1 MKKILS
7 VLLLII
13 VAAAVIFG
21 GKILWKKFFT
31 EKMITIHSSQ
41 PVMKANLCK
50 YIEAT
55 GTVEPE
61 ELVNVGAQI
70 GGMVIRF
77 GPDTDGKA
85 IDYGSKVKAGGILA
99 QIDDSLYVAERDIAK
114 ANCEQGEAAIASAQ
128 ASQEEAQAH
137 YNLTKSEW
145 ERTKHLFDEGVAPKS
160 EKDNALST
168 YEKAK
173 ASLALYKA
181 KLLQAKAQ
189 LTAYKA
195 TLAKAERNLGY
206 CVITSPVDGVIIDRR
221 VNIGQTVNASMN
233 APSLFLIAKD
243 LRKMQV
249 WVSVNEADV
258 GVIRPGQKAE
268 FTVDAFPDRIF
279 KGIVKKIRLN
289 ATMSQ
294 NVVTYVVEID
304 TDNADGTLLPYL
316 TANVKFIL
324 EERNQVTAAPN
335 AAFRFTP
342 TGVLAQ
348 KAPVLKN
355 GERLLWVKEKDSPQL
370 RPVVVRTGL
379 NDGSRTEILQGD
391 IRPGES
397 VVTGS
402 RTVPERELKGKKKDA
417 GMSANSTNPFLPKMP
432 KRPDRRKK

>member
-1 MKKILS
+1 MKKFLS

-21 GKILWKKFFT
+21 GKFLWSKFFT
-31 EKMITIHSSQ
+31 EKMITVHSSQ
-41 PVMKANLCK
+41 PVIKTNLCK
-50 YIEAT
+50 FIEAT

-77 GPDTDGKA
+77 GPDTNGKP

-99 QIDDSLYVAERDIAK
+99 QIDDSLYLAERDIAK
-114 ANCEQGEAAIASAQ
+114 ANCEQGEAAIASAE
-128 ASQEEAQAH
+128 ASLKETEAQFA
-137 YNLTKSEW
+137 LAKAEW
-145 ERTKHLFDEGVAPKS
+145 ERTVHLFEQGVATKS
-160 EKDNALST
+160 EKDNATST

-189 LTAYKA
+189 LTASKA

-268 FTVDAFPDRIF
+268 FTVDAFPNRIF
-279 KGIVKKIRLN
+279 KGTVKKIRLN

-335 AAFRFTP
+335 AAFRY
-342 TGVLAQ
+342 
-348 KAPVLKN
+348 APAGNKKVPALEK
-355 GERLLWVKEKDSPQL
+355 GQRLLWVKEKNSPVL
-370 RPVVVRTGL
+370 RPVAVRTGL
-379 NDGSRTEILQGD
+379 NDGTRTELLSGD
-391 IRPGES
+391 IKPGEM

-402 RTVPERELKGKKKDA
+402 RVISERELKGKKKNA
-417 GMSANSTNPFLPKMP
+417 SMGSNSTNPFLPQMP
-432 KRPDRRKK
+432 KRTNRSKKK